1 MGKVHEA
8 LARCD
13 AFVVGTPIYFFGPS
27 AQTKVFLDRWMALI
41 HSDDGGARHALRGK
55 RMAVA
60 VAYGN
65 VEPVVAGAMNAW
77 RTFRDAAH
85 HMGINLIGWV
95 HGSAPEKGDMAKN
108 AKVLEQATELG
119 RRLCR

>member
-60 VAYGN
+60 YGD
-65 VEPVVAGAMNAW
+65 VEPVVAGA
-77 RTFRDAAH
+77 
-85 HMGINLIGWV
+85 I
-95 HGSAPEKGDMAKN
+95 
-108 AKVLEQATELG
+108 ELG